1 MATDENEEVVVLYQV
16 QNFDRQELFYG
27 LTAGRLDKEI
37 QKLALDP
44 QGPAAGWKKGEVV
57 SWRPIV
63 DGLKRK
69 EARVLHAQFESK
81 PPPNKFK
88 VIKTFKA

>member
-1 MATDENEEVVVLYQV
+1 MAAEDPDEVVVLYQV

-37 QKLALDP
+37 EKIARDTK
-44 QGPAAGWKKGEVV
+44 GPAAGWKRGEVV

-69 EARVLHAQFESK
+69 EARVLHAQFETK

-88 VIKTFKA
+88 VIKTFKE